1 MSQRILYIDPKN
13 NHEKEDDCLVIHPAH
28 LNKADVFESNTFD
41 KIYINNTKTELLR
54 AKGFFNLAK
63 CLKPKGTLEIIVDQS
78 IAVMQNLDAGEI
90 EANAKLGGF
99 TNIDTTNHEIKE
111 NGTTVNL
118 PIIFQKNNFIF

>member
-1 MSQRILYIDPKN
+1 MSKRILYVDPKD
-13 NHEKEDDCLVIHPAH
+13 NHEKENNCLVIHPSH
-28 LNKADVFESNTFD
+28 LNMADTFESNTFD

-63 CLKPKGTLEIIVDQS
+63 CLKPKGQLEIIVDQP

-99 TNIDTTNHEIKE
+99 INITNENCTINN
-111 NGTTVNL
+111 NGTKLST
-118 PIIFQKNNFIF
+118 IKIKMMKS

>member
-1 MSQRILYIDPKN
+1 MSKRILYVDPKD
-13 NHEKEDDCLVIHPAH
+13 NHDKEENCLVINPSH
-28 LNKADVFESNTFD
+28 LNMASTFESNTFD

-63 CLKPKGTLEIIVDQS
+63 SLKSGGILEIVVDQP

-99 TNIDTTNHEIKE
+99 VNITNENCTINNNETKLSTIKIKM
-111 NGTTVNL
+111 TK
-118 PIIFQKNNFIF
+118 P

>member
-1 MSQRILYIDPKN
+1 MSKRILYVDPKD
-13 NHEKEDDCLVIHPAH
+13 NHDKEENCLVINPSH
-28 LNKADVFESNTFD
+28 LNMASTFESNTFD

-63 CLKPKGTLEIIVDQS
+63 SLKSGGVLEIVVDQP

-99 TNIDTTNHEIKE
+99 VNIISENCTINN
-111 NGTTVNL
+111 NGTKLSTIKIKMTK
-118 PIIFQKNNFIF
+118 P

>member
-1 MSQRILYIDPKN
+1 MSKRILYVDPKD
-13 NHEKEDDCLVIHPAH
+13 NHDKEDNWLVINPSH
-28 LNKADVFESNTFD
+28 LNMADTFESNTFD

-63 CLKPKGTLEIIVDQS
+63 CLKSKGTLEIIVDQP

-99 TNIDTTNHEIKE
+99 SEINSE
-111 NGTTVNL
+111 NCTINNNGTKLSTIKIKMIK
-118 PIIFQKNNFIF
+118 P

>member
-1 MSQRILYIDPKN
+1 MIKRILYVDSKD
-13 NHEKEDDCLVIHPAH
+13 NHDKEDNCLVIHPSH
-28 LNKADVFESNTFD
+28 LNMADTFESNTFD

-63 CLKPKGTLEIIVDQS
+63 CLKPKGQLEIIVDQP

-99 TNIDTTNHEIKE
+99 VNITNENCTINN
-111 NGTTVNL
+111 NGTKLST
-118 PIIFQKNNFIF
+118 IKIKMIKS

>member
-1 MSQRILYIDPKN
+1 MSKHILYVDPKDNHN
-13 NHEKEDDCLVIHPAH
+13 NEDNCLVIHPSH
-28 LNKADVFESNTFD
+28 LNMADTFESNTFD

-63 CLKPKGTLEIIVDQS
+63 CLKSKGTLEIIVDQP

-99 TNIDTTNHEIKE
+99 VDITNENCTVNN
-111 NGTTVNL
+111 NGTKLST
-118 PIIFQKNNFIF
+118 IKIRMSKA

>member
-1 MSQRILYIDPKN
+1 MSKRILYIDPKN

-28 LNKADVFESNTFD
+28 LNKADTFESNTFD

-63 CLKPKGTLEIIVDQS
+63 CLKPKGTLEIIVDQP

-99 TNIDTTNHEIKE
+99 IDINTENCQINN
-111 NGTTVNL
+111 NGTKLST
-118 PIIFQKNNFIF
+118 IRIKMIKA

>member
-1 MSQRILYIDPKN
+1 MSKRILYVDPKD
-13 NHEKEDDCLVIHPAH
+13 NHDKEDNCLVIHPSH
-28 LNKADVFESNTFD
+28 LNMADTFESNTFD

-63 CLKPKGTLEIIVDQS
+63 CLKSKGILEIIVDQP

-99 TNIDTTNHEIKE
+99 IDINSENCTVNN
-111 NGTTVNL
+111 NGTKLST
-118 PIIFQKNNFIF
+118 IKIKMSKA